1 MIKTYL
7 KHYSMILYIIT
18 CEKLRHSS
26 GMTGLKPVKSG
37 FLLTFIITDV
47 DTVIIFREK
56 KFGRTTYSVD
66 MEFFFFFTT
75 ITGHSVYKY

>member
-1 MIKTYL
+1 
-7 KHYSMILYIIT
+7 MILYIIT

-66 MEFFFFFTT
+66 MEFFFFFYNNYRTQRVQILRT
-75 ITGHSVYKY
+75 LKVLD

>member
-7 KHYSMILYIIT
+7 KHYSKILYIIT

-47 DTVIIFREK
+47 DTQ
-56 KFGRTTYSVD
+56 
-66 MEFFFFFTT
+66 
-75 ITGHSVYKY
+75 